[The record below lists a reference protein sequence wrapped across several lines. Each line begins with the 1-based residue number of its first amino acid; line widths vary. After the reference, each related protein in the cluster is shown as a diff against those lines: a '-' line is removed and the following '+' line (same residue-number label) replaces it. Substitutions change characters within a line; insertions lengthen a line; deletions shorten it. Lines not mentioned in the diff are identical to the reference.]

1 MNVNKHQQIHARTHT
16 HIDIY
21 AYARSG
27 THSHTG
33 NGIDTTGCV
42 DTLFLTNLTLIT
54 VVVSD
59 VFRLETDSEAIAAD
73 SWGWDS

>member
-1 MNVNKHQQIHARTHT
+1 MHAAART
-16 HIDIY
+16 
-21 AYARSG
+21 A
-27 THSHTG
+27 
-33 NGIDTTGCV
+33 TTGCL

-59 VFRLETDSEAIAAD
+59 VFRLETNSEAIAAD